1 MAFIVFLIAFLTT
14 GIGYALGQLL
24 NREIDINELGGLNQ
38 LQIAGLINGLVWF
51 IVCFVVYFGSTKLEA
66 KKFSLISPSFFI
78 TWFFVAMG
86 IVLGF
91 ILDLVIQGGTV
102 TIDGDL
108 IKNAIFLQLA
118 IALGPTA
125 AASMG
130 LGDKD
135 S

>member
-14 GIGYALGQLL
+14 GLGYALGQLF
-24 NREIDINELGGLNQ
+24 NREIDINELVGLSQ
-38 LQIAGLINGLVWF
+38 AQINGLIEGLVWF
-51 IVCFVVYFGSTKLEA
+51 IVCFVVYFGSSKLNE
-66 KKFSLISPSFFI
+66 KKFGLVSPSFFI

-86 IVLGF
+86 IVFGF
-91 ILDLVIQGGTV
+91 ILDIIIQGDSL

-108 IKNAIFLQLA
+108 IKDAIFLRLA

-125 AASMG
+125 SASMG
-130 LGDKD
+130 LNDKD

>member
-1 MAFIVFLIAFLTT
+1 MALIVFLIAFLTT

-24 NREIDINELGGLNQ
+24 NREIDINELAGLNQ
-38 LQIAGLINGLVWF
+38 FQIAGLINGLVWF
-51 IVCFVVYFGSTKLEA
+51 VVCFIVYFGSTKLDE
-66 KKFSLISPSFFI
+66 KKFSLVSPSFLI

-91 ILDLVIQGGTV
+91 ILDIIIQGDSL

-108 IKNAIFLQLA
+108 IKNAVFLNLA

-130 LGDKD
+130 LNDKD
-135 S
+135 